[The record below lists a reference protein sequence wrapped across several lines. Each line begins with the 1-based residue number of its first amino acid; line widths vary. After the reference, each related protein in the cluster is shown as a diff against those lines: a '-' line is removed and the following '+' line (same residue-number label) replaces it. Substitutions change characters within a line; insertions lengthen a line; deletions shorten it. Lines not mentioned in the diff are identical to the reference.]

1 MKDVYLNF
9 ATLLDNGVCNDL
21 QPHQV
26 SVINKRQTVNDHV
39 FIPNHPPPPS
49 TFNKCSLRVLS

>member
-26 SVINKRQTVNDHV
+26 SVINKRQMVNDHV
-39 FIPNHPPPPS
+39 FNPNPPLLAHS
-49 TFNKCSLRVLS
+49 TNVACVC

>member
-39 FIPNHPPPPS
+39 FNPNPPPLLAHS
-49 TFNKCSLRVLS
+49 TNVACVC

>member
-39 FIPNHPPPPS
+39 FNPNPPLLAHS
-49 TFNKCSLRVLS
+49 TNVACMC

>member
-9 ATLLDNGVCNDL
+9 ATLLVNGVCSDL

-26 SVINKRQTVNDHV
+26 SVTNKRQTVNDKFQLNLRHV
-39 FIPNHPPPPS
+39 FSPTPRPI
-49 TFNKCSLRVLS
+49 TEII